1 MAHHEEMTIDD
12 ALNEILGAD
21 LASSIIGEMGIHWA
35 LVAAWA
41 FVIDYGCS
49 PAAKRALE
57 RQKNASSNVEGNR
70 LAAHEPKQER

>member
-57 RQKNASSNVEGNR
+57 RQKNASSND
-70 LAAHEPKQER
+70 LAKPPGAAVCDRSA

>member
-21 LASSIIGEMGIHWA
+21 LASSIIGEMSIHWA
-35 LVAAWA
+35 VVAAWS
-41 FVIDYGCS
+41 FVIDCGCS

-57 RQKNASSNVEGNR
+57 RQKNASSNT
-70 LAAHEPKQER
+70 